1 MSEPIESQSAGL
13 EHTQKLLT
21 IMQALRD
28 PEGGCPWDKKQSFE
42 TIVPHTLEEAYEV
55 ADAIEKGDMSELEG
69 ELGDLLFQVVFYA
82 QLGRE
87 EQLFDFESIAQ
98 AMSEKLVRR
107 HPHVFSDKKLETD
120 EEIKKNWEQQKQQE
134 RVSKNQANTSL
145 LDDLPKSFPA
155 LSLAQKMQ
163 TRVGRHGFDWP
174 DLDGVVEK
182 LEEEIAEL
190 KQAIASKNQADIED
204 ELGDVL
210 FSCVNLS
217 RHLKCD
223 PETALRKSCRKFE
236 ERFRQLEKVIAAQE
250 LTVDSASLEQ
260 LENAWQQAKRIL
272 NKE

>member
-1 MSEPIESQSAGL
+1 MSEPVESQSGEL

-82 QLGRE
+82 QLGQE
-87 EQLFDFESIAQ
+87 EQLFDFESIARV
-98 AMSEKLVRR
+98 MSEKLIRR

-120 EEIKKNWEQQKQQE
+120 DEIKKNWEQQKQQE
-134 RVSKNQANTSL
+134 RVSKNHANTSL
-145 LDDLPKSFPA
+145 LDDLPTSFPA

-163 TRVGRHGFDWP
+163 KRVGRHGFDWP

-190 KQAIASKNQADIED
+190 KQAIASNNQADIED

-236 ERFRQLEKVIAAQE
+236 GRFRHLERIIEQE
-250 LTVDSASLEQ
+250 SLTVNTASLEE
-260 LENAWQQAKRIL
+260 LEAAWKRAKLAAR
-272 NKE
+272 